1 MIYTLFS
8 RIEEKKIK
16 NKKRVKGENMS
27 KNKNKKEES
36 ERKWEV
42 APIIDFFAENP
53 DLLTTII
60 GKSTRGGTFKVKRSS
75 GQL

>member
-1 MIYTLFS
+1 MS
-8 RIEEKKIK
+8 KK
-16 NKKRVKGENMS
+16 
-27 KNKNKKEES
+27 KNKNEKS
-36 ERKWEV
+36 EIKWKEV
-42 APIIDFFAENP
+42 APIIDFFAEHP

>member
-1 MIYTLFS
+1 
-8 RIEEKKIK
+8 
-16 NKKRVKGENMS
+16 MS